1 MKKSKREN
9 LLSPSSSW
17 RETHNPPR
25 RNSNSSAVSSG
36 CLPGFFNLFLS
47 TFNFSSN
54 RRKSITLGS
63 KKREQRTVVYASPPQ
78 DSSNGDDGGGRG
90 GDEPPLPRNEV
101 EGDAARVSLVGAL
114 EKCDRDLEELR
125 RTIDVI
131 KTTYILHKT
140 LEVSPPTTRENF
152 KFSGTV
158 AGDVVVGTQT
168 QKNTKTTQHEP
179 EGDTMLSMVNHHEYC
194 CKDNK
199 TYQVNNI
206 NLITSRPDHYAIH
219 DVISKRAASTTTE
232 TRDTTLPLVVRRVR
246 RTLMESVNQ
255 VCDDV
260 ASGQRREIAKIGLAL
275 HDHICR
281 DLIAETVRELS
292 FSDYDNDEHE
302 FYKPAVDSPV
312 SYGGS
317 GKSRHI
323 RRGSSNS
330 LPLDACR
337 RRLVF

>member
-17 RETHNPPR
+17 RENHNPPR
-25 RNSNSSAVSSG
+25 KDSNSSAVSSG

-47 TFNFSSN
+47 TFSFSSN

-63 KKREQRTVVYASPPQ
+63 KKREQKTVVYASPPQ
-78 DSSNGDDGGGRG
+78 DSSNGDGGRIVA
-90 GDEPPLPRNEV
+90 PPLPRNEGD
-101 EGDAARVSLVGAL
+101 GDAARVSLVGAL

-131 KTTYILHKT
+131 KTTYILHKK

-158 AGDVVVGTQT
+158 AGDVVVRTQT
-168 QKNTKTTQHEP
+168 QKNTKTTRHEP
-179 EGDTMLSMVNHHEYC
+179 DTATMLSMMNHHEYC
-194 CKDNK
+194 KDIK
-199 TYQVNNI
+199 PYKVNNI
-206 NLITSRPDHYAIH
+206 NLITRPDHYAIH
-219 DVISKRAASTTTE
+219 DVISKRATSTTTTE
-232 TRDTTLPLVVRRVR
+232 SCGTLPLVVRRVR
-246 RTLMESVNQ
+246 RSLMESVNQ

-260 ASGQRREIAKIGLAL
+260 ASGQRREVAKIGLAL

-292 FSDYDNDEHE
+292 FSDYDDDE
-302 FYKPAVDSPV
+302 FYKSPVDS
-312 SYGGS
+312 SAFNGGG
-317 GKSRHI
+317 GKRRHI